1 MKGVKNVELLQNDEV
16 IKEIQRHRWLESEKS
31 GGDTGF
37 EVAAEDWL
45 NSHSDAWLKYNVVPP
60 KKAKKS
66 AKRV

>member
-1 MKGVKNVELLQNDEV
+1 MKGVKNAELLQNDEV
-16 IKEIQRHRWLESEKS
+16 VKEIQRHRWLESEKS

-37 EVAAEDWL
+37 EAAAEDWL
-45 NSHSDAWLKYNVVPP
+45 NSYSDAWLQYNSITT